1 MSKITLDYFGSSG
14 TGATVKE
21 AKLDAGRKIEALHS
35 GTWTPVIREWR
46 GYAVLIHRNLN
57 GWEYCFIQHP
67 GEPLHIPPGCSC
79 GFHDRADAVKSAER
93 HIADVGWTCAD
104 PLEAFP
110 VWFGTD
116 ANREHTNLRREI
128 IDGRKWQLQMRHLVN
143 AGIPDETARRAIAG
157 LESLPEGVSLLTL

>member
-1 MSKITLDYFGSSG
+1 MVAPMNNIRLRLGSYVYNSP
-14 TGATVKE
+14 
-21 AKLDAGRKIEALHS
+21 KLDAGRKIEALHRDS
-35 GTWTPVIREWR
+35 WEPAIREWR
-46 GYAVLIHRNLN
+46 GNAVLIYRNLN
-57 GWEYCFIQHP
+57 GWQYRFIQHDS
-67 GEPLHIPPGCSC
+67 GPLLVSRCSSC
-79 GFHDRADAVKSAER
+79 GYEDRQDAITHAER
-93 HIADVGWTCAD
+93 HIADIGWTCAD
-104 PLEAFP
+104 PLDAFP